1 MAFRTSIMLVVITL
15 IHLVGAK
22 SKEFCDEKKSD
33 KRPTGGAEICLQGQL
48 GFGQLVA
55 AIFEKKPLFVVHIGT
70 VIDCSFRI
78 SACIFVMT
86 RIFCVE

>member
-55 AIFEKKPLFVVHIGT
+55 AIFEKNRCLWFTLALSSTTAFESLPAF
-70 VIDCSFRI
+70 S
-78 SACIFVMT
+78 S
-86 RIFCVE
+86 